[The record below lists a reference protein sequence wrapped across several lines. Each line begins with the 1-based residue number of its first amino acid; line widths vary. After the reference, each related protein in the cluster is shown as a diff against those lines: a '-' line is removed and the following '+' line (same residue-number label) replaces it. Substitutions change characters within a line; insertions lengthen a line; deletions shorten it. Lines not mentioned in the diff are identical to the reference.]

1 MSPALPVISGKEAI
15 RAFLKAGWTQRSRKG
30 SHVKLVKSGQPNPII
45 IPLHGSKPLDRGT
58 LASII
63 KNSGMTVSEFIS
75 LL

>member
-1 MSPALPVISGKEAI
+1 MSPALPVISGKDAI
-15 RAFLKAGWTQRSRKG
+15 RAFLKHGWTEKSRKG
-30 SHVKLVKSGQPNPII
+30 SHVKLVKSGYQNPII

-63 KNSGMTVSEFIS
+63 KHSGMTVSEFVG